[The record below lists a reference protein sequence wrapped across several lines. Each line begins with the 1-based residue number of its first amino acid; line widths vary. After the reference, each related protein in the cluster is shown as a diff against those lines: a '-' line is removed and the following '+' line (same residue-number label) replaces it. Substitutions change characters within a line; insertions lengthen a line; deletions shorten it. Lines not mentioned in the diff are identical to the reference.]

1 MTVKP
6 FHSEPLYVG
15 TRELHHACE
24 RHPVGAAM
32 SAGDICE
39 QWWADWLSALY
50 FIHLAVDPDVPE
62 PLRRVN
68 LVAEDIGRCK
78 VLPRPNISVQLLHHK
93 LLHDPKLREGAYYV
107 VTGAHLMG
115 GQVMRVTMKGR
126 LPDAHLHIE
135 DRKHWIEL
143 WSPLRKREDLIEPA
157 CSIFQSLLYIM
168 DEIMERDEE

>member
-1 MTVKP
+1 MTTKH
-6 FHSEPLYVG
+6 FKEEPLYVG
-15 TRELHHACE
+15 TKDLHHACE

-32 SAGDICE
+32 SRGDICE

-68 LVAEDIGRCK
+68 QVAADIGKCK
-78 VLPRPNISVQLLHHK
+78 VFPRPNLAAQRLHRD
-93 LLHDPKLREGAYYV
+93 LTNNAKLREAAYYV
-107 VTGAHLMG
+107 ITGAHLMG

-126 LPDAHLHIE
+126 LPDSHLHIE
-135 DRKHWIEL
+135 DRKKWVGL
-143 WSPLRKREDLIEPA
+143 WAPMRSRADLVDDA

-168 DEIMERDEE
+168 DEILEHDEE